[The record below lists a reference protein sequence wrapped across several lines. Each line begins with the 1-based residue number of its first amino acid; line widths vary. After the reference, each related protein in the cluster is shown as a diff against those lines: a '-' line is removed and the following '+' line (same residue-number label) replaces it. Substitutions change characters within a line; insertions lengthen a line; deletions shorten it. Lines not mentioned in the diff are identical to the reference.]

1 VYLVTEFAS
10 RGDVFGELDRR
21 GGTMSEGD
29 AVRQVLQPF
38 MSALRYL
45 HALNII
51 HRDIKP
57 ENLLMNAAGELKVAG
72 ERLAWGGW
80 VGGGWVWVVVL
91 QV

>member
-1 VYLVTEFAS
+1 
-10 RGDVFGELDRR
+10 
-21 GGTMSEGD
+21 
-29 AVRQVLQPF
+29 

-72 ERLAWGGW
+72 KGAGAGLAQGRQEWGVPSTGW
-80 VGGGWVWVVVL
+80 RPQHL
-91 QV
+91 RR